1 MPSLMRFL
9 TICGLCA
16 AVFYGSM
23 FVLAKYFE
31 PTPRHIAKTVRNLQ
45 VR

>member
-1 MPSLMRFL
+1 
-9 TICGLCA
+9 
-16 AVFYGSM
+16 M

-31 PTPRHIAKTVRNLQ
+31 PQPKQISKTVRNLQ

>member
-1 MPSLMRFL
+1 MPSLIRFL

-16 AVFYGSM
+16 AAFYGSM

-31 PTPRHIAKTVRNLQ
+31 PEPKQISKTVRNLQ

>member
-1 MPSLMRFL
+1 MPSLIRFL
-9 TICGLCA
+9 TVCAVCG
-16 AVFYGSM
+16 AVFYGGM

-31 PTPRHIAKTVRNLQ
+31 PQPKQISKAVRNLQ